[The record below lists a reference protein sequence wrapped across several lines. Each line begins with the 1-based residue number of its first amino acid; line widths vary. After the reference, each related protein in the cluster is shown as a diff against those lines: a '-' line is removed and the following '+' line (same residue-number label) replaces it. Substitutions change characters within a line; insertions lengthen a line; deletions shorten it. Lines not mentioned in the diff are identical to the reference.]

1 MKTTFSCLYFL
12 LFLSHAIA
20 FRTNNDIITREISN
34 CFDVAFGFNARKITE
49 ASSEQE
55 MFQQLDACLRLN
67 PLYVEHDDFA
77 RSQIE
82 DIISGLSDKVEQL
95 FHVKNEYD
103 LKYDIYIRNIQ
114 TIIHDTQMA
123 MDAQYSSASDLL
135 ADDST
140 IEWDSTSL
148 NSLESIFNNVFSSLN
163 ATYTDLLKEVN
174 ELDHIIDNPVLS
186 DTDALLALAQQYD
199 DVLKEVLALRQSIE
213 SRQQHIIREIIEHFE
228 SIGT

>member
-1 MKTTFSCLYFL
+1 MKITFLPLFSFVFIPCHRISNQQRHNNPRNLQ
-12 LFLSHAIA
+12 LFLMWPLDSTLAKSLK
-20 FRTNNDIITREISN
+20 RLPN
-34 CFDVAFGFNARKITE
+34 KK
-49 ASSEQE
+49 

-213 SRQQHIIREIIEHFE
+213 SRQQHIIREIIEHF
-228 SIGT
+228 